1 MVWRTRVIRQGPST
15 LYHYISH
22 ATHDHNN
29 REWWIALAR
38 ISPQLRCDRHFRAN
52 SPVVFVFLILSQ
64 MLDENDRLNSGYGI
78 FTTVIDM
85 HIQNNSNDMRQTGI
99 RNTKKKKNQF
109 TAAGAVRRTFRHR
122 ESQIRGLTI
131 TTFSDICACTVIVC
145 IYSLRL
151 NDFFFKVSFWCGHR
165 LKIRRFLSVCACEVW
180 FLMAIAILH
189 AIRILKC
196 TANCRHRV
204 RLPTRATIGYSGN
217 NGIIR
222 IYRLFRVTF
231 YRFHNRFVYCPLTMS
246 LRRSRRCHCR
256 IITIKPLLG
265 VI

>member
-1 MVWRTRVIRQGPST
+1 MVFLQQWLICIYKTTATICVKPAFGTHQKKKESVYRRWRCAS
-15 LYHYISH
+15 YISTQRVTDTGLDH
-22 ATHDHNN
+22 HDFLGYLRMHGNCMYLF
-29 REWWIALAR
+29 AA
-38 ISPQLRCDRHFRAN
+38 PQR
-52 SPVVFVFLILSQ
+52 
-64 MLDENDRLNSGYGI
+64 
-78 FTTVIDM
+78 
-85 HIQNNSNDMRQTGI
+85 
-99 RNTKKKKNQF
+99 
-109 TAAGAVRRTFRHR
+109 
-122 ESQIRGLTI
+122 
-131 TTFSDICACTVIVC
+131 
-145 IYSLRL
+145 
-151 NDFFFKVSFWCGHR
+151 FFFKVSFWCGHR

-180 FLMAIAILH
+180 LLMAIAILH

-256 IITIKPLLG
+256 IMTIKPLLG